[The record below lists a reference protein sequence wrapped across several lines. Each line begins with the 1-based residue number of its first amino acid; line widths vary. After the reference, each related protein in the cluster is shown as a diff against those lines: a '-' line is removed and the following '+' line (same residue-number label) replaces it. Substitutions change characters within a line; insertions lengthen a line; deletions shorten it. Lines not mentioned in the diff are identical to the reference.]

1 MGESILVAGAGI
13 AGLSV
18 ARALRRHDLPVVLSE
33 RDGDRSGLA
42 IVLPGNAVRAI
53 DRLGLG
59 EKLASL
65 GSPTRRRE
73 YRSERDRLMFS
84 IDEDAFWGPQAR
96 PRCVRRSDLLD
107 LLADGFDAPI
117 RRSWAVRATT
127 PEDGS
132 VRVEFEDDTAEN
144 FGFVVGA
151 DGIRSAVRSGLPGA
165 ADRTKA
171 LLSGANWRFMAQN
184 PGVDCW
190 TVWTGAK
197 ATFLLAPVDG
207 GQVYGYASSVV
218 GGAVDRD
225 PDWLQTTFANYPAP
239 VRQVL
244 EELSTRPETL
254 YYSAIEEVRSGTW
267 AHGRRV
273 LIGDAAHAT
282 APVWA
287 QGAAMA
293 LEDGQALA
301 DLLANRPWDQVGE
314 LYESARRARVQH
326 VQDATDRFSR
336 AAGLPAIV
344 RNSLVRF
351 VGPRSYR
358 STYTPLRTP
367 PPQPASD

>member
-1 MGESILVAGAGI
+1 MGEQVLVAGAGI
-13 AGLSV
+13 AGLAV
-18 ARALRRHDLPVVLSE
+18 ARALRGHDIPVVLSE
-33 RDGDRSGLA
+33 RSEDRSGLA
-42 IVLPGNAVRAI
+42 IVLPGNAVTAI

-59 EKLASL
+59 ERLASL

-73 YRSERDRLMFS
+73 YRSARDRLMFGV
-84 IDEDAFWGPQAR
+84 DEDAFWGPQAR

-107 LLADGFDAPI
+107 LLADGLDAPV
-117 RRSWAVRATT
+117 RRPLAVRATT
-127 PEDGS
+127 PQDDS
-132 VRVEFEDDTAEN
+132 VRVEFGDDTTED
-144 FGFVVGA
+144 FGFVIGA
-151 DGIRSAVRSGLPGA
+151 DGIRSAVRSGLPGGA
-165 ADRTKA
+165 ERTQA
-171 LLSGANWRFMAQN
+171 LLTGSNWRFMARN

-190 TVWTGAK
+190 TVWTGPT
-197 ATFLLAPVDG
+197 ATFLLVPVDQ

-218 GGAVDRD
+218 GGVVADN
-225 PDWLQTTFANYPAP
+225 PDWLQTTFATYPAP

-244 EELSTRPETL
+244 AELAGRPDTL
-254 YYSAIEEVRSGTW
+254 YHSAVEEVRSGTW

-293 LEDGQALA
+293 LEDGQVLA
-301 DLLANRPWDQVGE
+301 DLLATHPWDQVGE
-314 LYESARRARVQH
+314 RYQNARRARVQH
-326 VQDATDRFSR
+326 VQDSTDRFSR
-336 AAGLPAIV
+336 AAALPAIV

-367 PPQPASD
+367 PAAV